1 MHKILVIWG
10 LLFSCS
16 VEAQYYFNDLL
27 ANKQTHTQ
35 YQTLRKWKVRSF
47 TVVAAPDQPTAK
59 EEVLINQEIS
69 LDGKRIVIYSNENGG
84 KTYRTITQY
93 EGGKL
98 IRSIAGTRTG
108 DITTQFTY
116 TANGLPLKIQSTTK
130 DTALDINQL
139 EVHHYFYQKDS
150 VPDYAFVIRD
160 NSDTLRVNFIIDSL
174 QLVAEERWMR
184 GNKQVERYY
193 YYYDNNRRLTDIV
206 RFNNK
211 AGRLLPDFIFS
222 YDETGRMNKMIQ
234 VPRYGNNYL
243 SWEYSYDEK
252 GLKTMEKMTSKDKQQ
267 SATLFYRYNF

>member
-1 MHKILVIWG
+1 MIRLLAIVG
-10 LLFSCS
+10 LLFSYS
-16 VEAQYYFNDLL
+16 VDAQYFFNDLV

-35 YQTLRKWKVRSF
+35 YQLLRKWRVRSF
-47 TVVAAPDQPTAK
+47 TVVAAPDQPMAK

-69 LDGKRIVIYSNENGG
+69 MDGKKIVTYSNENSG

-98 IRSIAGTRTG
+98 IRSVAGTRTG
-108 DITTQFTY
+108 DITTQFIY
-116 TANGLPLKIQSTTK
+116 TSFGLPQKIQSTTR
-130 DTALDINQL
+130 DTALGINQL
-139 EVHHYFYQKDS
+139 EVHTYFYIKDTL
-150 VPDYAFVIRD
+150 PDYAYVIRD
-160 NSDTLRVNFIIDSL
+160 NSDTLKVFFVLDSL
-174 QLVAEERWMR
+174 QLVAEEKWMR

-222 YDETGRMNKMIQ
+222 HDDNSRISKMIQ

-252 GLKTMEKMTSKDKQQ
+252 GLKTAEKMTSKDKQQ
-267 SATLFYRYNF
+267 SATLYYRYNY

>member
-1 MHKILVIWG
+1 MSR
-10 LLFSCS
+10 LLATLCFLISYS
-16 VEAQYYFNDLL
+16 VDAQYYFNDLV
-27 ANKQTHTQ
+27 ANKQTHAQ
-35 YQTLRKWKVRSF
+35 YQLLRKWRVRSF

-59 EEVLINQEIS
+59 EDVLINQEIS
-69 LDGKRIVIYSNENGG
+69 MDGKRIVTYSNGNSG
-84 KTYRTITQY
+84 KTFRTTTQY

-98 IRSIAGTRTG
+98 VKSVAGTRTG
-108 DITTQFTY
+108 DITTQFSY
-116 TANGLPLKIQSTTK
+116 TLNGLPQQIQSTTK

-139 EVHHYFYQKDS
+139 EVHIYFYQKDTL
-150 VPDYAFVIRD
+150 PDYAYVIRD
-160 NSDTLRVNFIIDSL
+160 NSDTLRVTFVLDSL

-222 YDETGRMNKMIQ
+222 YDVAGKMNKMIQ

-243 SWEYSYDEK
+243 SWEYLYDEK
-252 GLKTMEKMTSKDKQQ
+252 GLKTTEKMTSKDKQQ
-267 SATLFYRYNF
+267 SATLYYRYNY